1 MKPLSDRKIVNK
13 WWLGV
18 FALSFPLWGGLFKLD
33 LGGLENIRI
42 PVNEYGEE
50 IGPPPEPLTDWD
62 VIGTWA
68 YHGLPD
74 NRAMWPVRDFSAD
87 GDNDVNVTI
96 LDDRVRAE
104 RLDPENPPYAVGM
117 SSNNVSRPE
126 REVAYGGI
134 PIPLIV
140 RDDYLWRD
148 PDRPGTQIFFRF
160 ANLDPGEY
168 DVTVFE
174 GRTTD
179 YEQYGKIWVDD
190 ASGAKEPAE
199 QNTGN
204 FAAWNEDEELARN
217 GNPET
222 VTVQLRSGEYLWYAH
237 MEDGTGGISGII
249 IRSRSDSAPLELLAS
264 PTPSGIFEVVSEAVV
279 NRAAKT
285 ITLPAPELT
294 TFYRVRGFNGA
305 VSIRASGSNLVVR
318 LP

>member
-1 MKPLSDRKIVNK
+1 MRTRGK
-13 WWLGV
+13 WWLGSGV
-18 FALSFPLWGGLFKLD
+18 LGLAFPLWGSLFKLD

-42 PVNEYGEE
+42 PVNEFGEE
-50 IGPPPEPLTDWD
+50 IGPPPEPLTDWT

-68 YHGLPD
+68 YFGLPD
-74 NRAMWPVRDFSAD
+74 NRAIWPVRDFSAD
-87 GDNDVNVTI
+87 GDNDVTLTI
-96 LDDRVRAE
+96 LDDRARAE

-117 SSNNVSRPE
+117 NSNNVSHPE
-126 REVAYGGI
+126 RPVVYDGI

-179 YEQYGKIWVDD
+179 FEQYGKIWVDD
-190 ASGAKEPAE
+190 ASGGKEPSE

-204 FAAWNEDEELARN
+204 FAAWNADEEVALN
-217 GNPET
+217 GNPQT
-222 VTVQLRSGEYLWYAH
+222 VTVRVRSGEYLWYAH
-237 MEDGTGGISGII
+237 MEDGTGGISGMI
-249 IRSRSDSAPLELLAS
+249 IRSRTSSVPVKLLAS
-264 PTPSGIFEVVSEAVV
+264 PTASGVFEVIPEAIVDG
-279 NRAAKT
+279 AART
-285 ITLPAPELT
+285 ITIPAPQST
-294 TFYRVRGFNGA
+294 TFYRVGGVSGA
-305 VSIRASGSNLVVR
+305 VSIDASGPDLVFR